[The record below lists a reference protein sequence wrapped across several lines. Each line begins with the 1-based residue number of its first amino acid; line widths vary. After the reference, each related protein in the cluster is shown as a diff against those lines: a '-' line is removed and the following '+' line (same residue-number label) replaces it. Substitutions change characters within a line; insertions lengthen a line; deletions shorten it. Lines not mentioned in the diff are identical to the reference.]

1 LNFEKSIRL
10 VEKKEGVTKQGT
22 QPRSQPS
29 APVNMTIVE
38 PREIP
43 LWKLGAVLL
52 PVITAVGVP
61 ATSDPVHYEA
71 VYASV
76 VCSTIAFAV
85 TIYAIPKLGPSFV
98 KVGLKGRDLLKVSTD
113 DVSVNINNLH
123 SLHASNASS
132 IGQNAWASSVRAYT
146 YAF

>member
-1 LNFEKSIRL
+1 
-10 VEKKEGVTKQGT
+10 
-22 QPRSQPS
+22 
-29 APVNMTIVE
+29 MTIVE
-38 PREIP
+38 PREIS
-43 LWKLGAVLL
+43 LWKLGAALL

-61 ATSDPVHYEA
+61 ATRHPIHNDA

-85 TIYAIPKLGPSFV
+85 TIYTIPKLGPSFV
-98 KVGLKGRDLLKVSTD
+98 RIGLKGRDLLKESTD
-113 DVSVNINNLH
+113 DVSVNNPH

-132 IGQNAWASSVRAYT
+132 IGQNAWASFVRAYT

>member
-1 LNFEKSIRL
+1 
-10 VEKKEGVTKQGT
+10 
-22 QPRSQPS
+22 
-29 APVNMTIVE
+29 MTIVE
-38 PREIP
+38 PREIS

-61 ATSDPVHYEA
+61 ATSHPVHYEA

-98 KVGLKGRDLLKVSTD
+98 KVGLKGRDLLKKTTD
-113 DVSVNINNLH
+113 DVSVNNPH
-123 SLHASNASS
+123 SLHASNTSS
-132 IGQNAWASSVRAYT
+132 LGQNAWDSSVRAYT
-146 YAF
+146 YAS